1 MINSRNYTLFLIP
14 YLTICCSLYQLTY
27 WGLFGLNGLS
37 FISVQDIIKSTVQP
51 LIITAFGSLIG
62 IYIAHSG
69 YKRATKPFRETASEN
84 TPSDETISAK
94 GLLVLIPIFVIV
106 VAALYLSYRFLP
118 DQRYYIVAYLIASL
132 IYIVVN
138 VDKIFDKSFNT
149 YFDKSLLFLIMLYF
163 PAFSLATAAQDADA
177 ILSNKSYKY
186 SINANTIVPNNILIR
201 DTIKFIGLTDDN
213 FIFTDLKNSK
223 IIFLKKD
230 SMTLY
235 MK

>member
-37 FISVQDIIKSTVQP
+37 LISVQDIIKSTVQP

-62 IYIAHSG
+62 IYIGHSG
-69 YKRATKPFRETASEN
+69 YKKATKPFRKTVPDNTTSE
-84 TPSDETISAK
+84 ETISSK
-94 GLLVLIPIFVIV
+94 GLLILIPIFFIV
-106 VAALYLSYRFLP
+106 VAVLYLGYRFSP
-118 DQRYYIVAYLIASL
+118 DQRYYIAAYMVANL
-132 IYIVVN
+132 IYMVVN
-138 VDKIFDKSFNT
+138 VDKIFDRSFNT
-149 YFDKSLLFLIMLYF
+149 YFDKSLLFMVMLYF
-163 PAFSLATAAQDADA
+163 PAFSIATAAQDADT

-186 SINANTIVPNNILIR
+186 SINQSTIAPNNILIK

-235 MK
+235 TK